1 MDHYPALLVE
11 AFTAEPLQGNGAG
24 VVLLEHPAT
33 AAWMQAV
40 AASLRQSETA
50 FLWCDHA
57 GCWRLR
63 WFTPTCEVPLCG
75 HATLAAT
82 LGLAHWGLL
91 PVGSALRLASRS
103 GGLPVAVRAGQPSD
117 DGLQTSA
124 QVSLTLPSGPLIPD
138 PSPRPELTPLL
149 GEPPQACWGSAI
161 GYRVVL
167 MADDY
172 PLAQLTMDSASLQGE
187 ERNGLVVMQAAQ
199 GPNPTVAGQPCDYQ
213 LRFFAP
219 GLGIDE
225 DPVTGSAHALVAPW
239 WMERLQRSTVRGW
252 QPSWRRGGMLCEA
265 VNPGFVR
272 LSGTGH
278 LLWDGQI
285 HAPGCG
291 HDGKAWDVCSSS

>member
-1 MDHYPALLVE
+1 MGPCPALLIE
-11 AFTAEPLQGNGAG
+11 AFAAEPLQGNGAG
-24 VVLLEHPAT
+24 VVVLEAPA
-33 AAWMQAV
+33 AAPWMQAV

-50 FLWCDHA
+50 FLWCDPGGA
-57 GCWRLR
+57 WRLR
-63 WFTPTCEVPLCG
+63 WFTPSCEVPLCG

-82 LGLAHWGLL
+82 LGLHHWGRLAE
-91 PVGSALRLASRS
+91 GAELRLATRS
-103 GGLPVAVRAGQPSD
+103 GGLPVALAPGQPP
-117 DGLQTSA
+117 
-124 QVSLTLPSGPLIPD
+124 QVSLTLPSGELIPE
-138 PSPRPELTPLL
+138 PEAPACLEALL
-149 GEPPQACWGSAI
+149 GEGPLAYWSSAL

-167 MADDY
+167 MAEGF
-172 PLAQLTMDSASLQGE
+172 PLADLAMDCGALEGQD
-187 ERNGLVVMQAAQ
+187 RNGLVVMQAAATTT
-199 GPNPTVAGQPCDYQ
+199 PNLGGEPCDYQ

-239 WMERLQRSTVRGW
+239 WMQRLQRSTIRGW

-265 VNPGFVR
+265 VTQGFVR

-291 HDGKAWDVCSSS
+291 HDGDGWDVCSSS